1 MKMTESYE
9 NANKKIEMLNVLEP
23 NITTR
28 SSSRDDDLVVILGSN
43 TMSSKNRRRNGLHG
57 TENLQMIQIKKH
69 PLITRI
75 VIIMSMEEGLE
86 GGRDSSSFRNQTS
99 NHCSSMSGDMCSI

>member
-1 MKMTESYE
+1 
-9 NANKKIEMLNVLEP
+9 
-23 NITTR
+23 
-28 SSSRDDDLVVILGSN
+28 
-43 TMSSKNRRRNGLHG
+43 MSSKNRRRNGLHG

-86 GGRDSSSFRNQTS
+86 GGAGQFFLPES
-99 NHCSSMSGDMCSI
+99 NIESLLIHVRRHVFDMMLLALT